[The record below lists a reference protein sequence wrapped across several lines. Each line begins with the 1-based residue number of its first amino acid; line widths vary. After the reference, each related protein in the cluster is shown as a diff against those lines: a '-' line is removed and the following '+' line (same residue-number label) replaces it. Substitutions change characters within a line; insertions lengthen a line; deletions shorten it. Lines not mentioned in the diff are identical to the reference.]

1 MTSEELRKRF
11 VDFFKAKGH
20 KIVPSSSL
28 LPDDPSVLLTTAG
41 MQQFKKY
48 FTGELDAT
56 KDFGSRRVLSTQK
69 CFRTGDI
76 DEVGDATHL
85 TFFEMLGNFSFG
97 PIGSDDPQ
105 DFGGEGYF
113 KRSAMHWGY
122 QFIKDE
128 LDVAPE
134 RISVT
139 FFKGENGVP
148 RDDEAYRIW
157 KEEIGVASDKIIEGN
172 FEDNFWG
179 PTGSEGPC
187 GPTAEIYV
195 DGIEVWNLVFNE
207 YYRHKDGRL
216 EKLANP
222 GIDTGAGFERVL
234 TTLNGFKSVY
244 ETDLFTDLE
253 KEELPGGDKRDIL
266 PKEIPPRTKRIILDH
281 VRAICFLISDNIL
294 PSNKDQGYILR
305 RLMRRLIVQEILIN
319 EDITK
324 NKIDFN
330 FSDFK
335 PLLKRVIDKYQND
348 YSELS
353 IDKIFRTYDEENDKF
368 LEAIKKGLKELDKIK
383 DIDAKTAF
391 FLFESFGLPYE
402 VIKELGKEK
411 AKDLQRADFEA
422 EFAKHQ
428 EISRAGAE
436 KKFGG
441 HGLILDT
448 GELKAGSEEEL
459 QKVLRLHT
467 TTHLL
472 HQALRDVLGD
482 SVRQMG
488 SDITPERTR
497 FDFAFDRKLTPE
509 EIAKVEKIANEKVA
523 ADWPMRFR
531 EMSKDEAEKTGAL
544 HFFKTKYPEK
554 VKVYYA
560 GPADVGIVEA
570 YSKEFCGGPHVE
582 HTGEIGRIKIVK
594 EEAVAAG
601 VRRLRATVE

>member
-1 MTSEELRKRF
+1 MTSEELRERF
-11 VDFFKAKGH
+11 VSFFTAKGH

-56 KDFGSRRVLSTQK
+56 KDFGSHRVLSIQK

-76 DEVGDATHL
+76 DEVGDPTHL

-97 PIGSDDPQ
+97 PIGSDDPK
-105 DFGGEGYF
+105 DFGKEGYF

-122 QFIKDE
+122 EFIKDE
-128 LDVAPE
+128 LGVAPE

-148 RDDEAYRIW
+148 RDEEAYRIW
-157 KEEIGVASDKIIEGN
+157 KEEIGVAPDKIIEGS

-222 GIDTGAGFERVL
+222 GIDTGAGFERIL
-234 TTLNGFKSVY
+234 ATLNGYKSVY
-244 ETDLFTDLE
+244 ETDLFDFLPDGFVAV
-253 KEELPGGDKRDIL
+253 KEERVRRIL
-266 PKEIPPRTKRIILDH
+266 LDH
-281 VRAICFLISDNIL
+281 ARGISFLITDNVR

-305 RLMRRLIVQEILIN
+305 RLIRRMMASFIVVTKGFSDDVLEYDCGDIENLLKGVVKKYKKEYPVLN
-319 EDITK
+319 EDLII
-324 NKIDFN
+324 NIV
-330 FSDFK
+330 S
-335 PLLKRVIDKYQND
+335 
-348 YSELS
+348 
-353 IDKIFRTYDEENDKF
+353 EENNKF
-368 LEAIKKGLKELDKIK
+368 RQALYNGLRELKKIESL
-383 DIDAKTAF
+383 DAKKAF
-391 FLFESFGLPYE
+391 SLFESFGLTFE
-402 VIKELGKEK
+402 IIKDFAGDK
-411 AKDLQRADFEA
+411 AKDLKREDFDK
-422 EFAKHQ
+422 EFEKHQ

-448 GELKAGSEEEL
+448 GELKAGNEEEL

-467 TTHLL
+467 ATHLL
-472 HQALRDVLGD
+472 HQALRDVLGN

-509 EIAKVEKIANEKVA
+509 EIAEVQKIANEKVA
-523 ADWPMRFR
+523 ADWPMRFQ
-531 EMSKDEAEKTGAL
+531 EMAKEEAEKTGAL
-544 HFFKTKYPEK
+544 HFFKAKYPEK

-560 GPADVGIVEA
+560 GPADKGPVDA
-570 YSKEFCGGPHVE
+570 YSKEFCGGPHVT
-582 HTGEIGRIKIVK
+582 HTGEIGKIKIAK

-601 VRRLRATVE
+601 VRRIRAVVE

>member
-1 MTSEELRKRF
+1 MTSEELRQRF
-11 VDFFKAKGH
+11 IDFFSAKGH

-56 KDFGSRRVLSTQK
+56 KDFGSHRVLSIQK

-97 PIGSDDPQ
+97 PIGSDNPK
-105 DFGGEGYF
+105 DFGSEGYF

-122 QFIKDE
+122 EFIKDE
-128 LDVAPE
+128 LGVAPE

-148 RDDEAYRIW
+148 RDEEAHRIW
-157 KEEIGVASDKIIEGN
+157 TEEIGLPADKVIEGN

-222 GIDTGAGFERVL
+222 GVDTGAGFERIL
-234 TTLNGFKSVY
+234 ATLNGYKSVY
-244 ETDLFTDLE
+244 ETDLFLDIVPDGLPTAMAE
-253 KEELPGGDKRDIL
+253 KIKR
-266 PKEIPPRTKRIILDH
+266 TMLDH
-281 VRAICFLISDNIL
+281 SRSSAFLIADGIR

-305 RLMRRLIVQEILIN
+305 RLLRRMMAHFMQGSSLSDNDILSQDFADIEKILVNVVKKYSDFYPELNQETILSVFQEENNKFRQAIRN
-319 EDITK
+319 GVRELK
-324 NKIDFN
+324 KIDN
-330 FSDFK
+330 
-335 PLLKRVIDKYQND
+335 L
-348 YSELS
+348 
-353 IDKIFRTYDEENDKF
+353 
-368 LEAIKKGLKELDKIK
+368 
-383 DIDAKTAF
+383 DAKKAF
-391 FLFESFGLPYE
+391 SLFESFGLTFE
-402 VIKELGKEK
+402 IIKDFAGEK
-411 AKDLQRADFEA
+411 AKDLKREDFDK
-422 EFAKHQ
+422 EFEKHQ

-448 GELKAGSEEEL
+448 GELKAGNEEEL
-459 QKVLRLHT
+459 NKVLRLHT
-467 TTHLL
+467 ATHLL
-472 HQALRDVLGD
+472 HQALRDVLGN

-497 FDFAFDRKLTPE
+497 FDFAFDRKLTQE
-509 EIAKVEKIANEKVA
+509 EISQVEKIANEKVA
-523 ADWPMRFR
+523 ADWPMRFQ
-531 EMSKDEAEKTGAL
+531 EMPKEEAEKTGAL
-544 HFFKTKYPEK
+544 HFFKAKYPEM
-554 VKVYYA
+554 VKVYYV
-560 GPADVGIVEA
+560 GPADKGVAEA
-570 YSKEFCGGPHVE
+570 YSKEFCGGPHIT
-582 HTGEIGRIKIVK
+582 HTGEIGKIKIVK

-601 VRRLRATVE
+601 VRRIRAIVE

>member
-1 MTSEELRKRF
+1 MTSEELRKKF
-11 VDFFKAKGH
+11 VAFFEARGH
-20 KIVPSSSL
+20 KKAVSSSL

-48 FTGELDAT
+48 FTGELDAE
-56 KDFGSRRVLSTQK
+56 KDFGSRRVLSIQK

-76 DEVGDATHL
+76 DEVGDNTHL

-97 PIGSDDPQ
+97 PVGSDYPK
-105 DFGGEGYF
+105 DFGGGGYF

-128 LDVAPE
+128 LGVAPE
-134 RISVT
+134 RIYVT

-148 RDDEAYRIW
+148 RDDEAFKIW
-157 KEEIGVASDKIIEGN
+157 QEIGLPADKIIEGS

-195 DGIEVWNLVFNE
+195 DGVEVWNLVFNE

-222 GIDTGAGFERVL
+222 GIDTGAGFERIL
-234 TTLNGFKSVY
+234 ATLNGFKSVY

-253 KEELPGGDKRDIL
+253 REELPDNSKRDIL
-266 PKEIPPRTKRIILDH
+266 PKEIPLRTKRIILDH
-281 VRAICFLISDNIL
+281 ARAICFLISDDIL

-319 EDITK
+319 EDIAK

-335 PLLKRVIDKYQND
+335 PLLKRVIDKYENN
-348 YSELS
+348 YTELN
-353 IDKIFRTYDEENDKF
+353 IDKIFRIYNDENSKF
-368 LEAIKKGLKELDKIK
+368 LDAIKKGLKELDKIGN
-383 DIDAKTAF
+383 IDAKTAF
-391 FLFESFGLPYE
+391 LLFESFGLPYE

-411 AKDLQRADFEA
+411 AKDLKREDFDK
-422 EFAKHQ
+422 EFEKHQ
-428 EISRAGAE
+428 EVSRAGAE

-441 HGLILDT
+441 HGLVLDT
-448 GELKAGSEEEL
+448 GELKAGNEEEMK
-459 QKVLRLHT
+459 KVTRLHT
-467 TTHLL
+467 ATHLL
-472 HQALRDVLGD
+472 HQALRDALGD

-488 SDITPERTR
+488 SDITPERMR

-523 ADWPMRFR
+523 ADWPMRFE

-544 HFFKTKYPEK
+544 HFFKAKYPEK
-554 VKVYYA
+554 VKVYYIA
-560 GPADVGIVEA
+560 PPDGGLAEA
-570 YSKEFCGGPHVE
+570 YSKEFCGGPHVS
-582 HTGEIGRIKIVK
+582 HTGEIGKIKITK

-601 VRRLRATVE
+601 IRRIRAIVE